1 MRSYGQ
7 ACPIARALDAV
18 GDRWSLLVVR
28 ELLIGEC
35 RFRDLREGL
44 PGVATNLL
52 ADRLRDL
59 RDAGVV
65 EHDGGARGAY
75 RLTPRGRELA
85 PVLDDLAGWGAAEV
99 NGGEGRAR
107 WVALYACGVLG
118 APRRGGPLAVEL
130 ATPDGAAVAVLDRA
144 GNRVA
149 PEPAG
154 RADVRLRGEPAA
166 LIRALRDGSL
176 DGAGDVTVEGSAAA
190 RRRLAVLPGGAPART
205 RLTPARAREEEP
217 CASAFRPR

>member
-1 MRSYGQ
+1 MRSYDQ

-28 ELLIGEC
+28 ELMIGEC
-35 RFRDLREGL
+35 RFRDLQEGL

-65 EHDGGARGAY
+65 EHDGGTRGSY

-85 PVLDDLAGWGAAEV
+85 PVLGALARWGAAEV
-99 NGGEGRAR
+99 TGGEGRAR
-107 WVALYACGVLG
+107 WVALYACGALE

-130 ATPDGAAVAVLDRA
+130 ATPDGAAVAVLDRT

-149 PEPAG
+149 PEPAAH
-154 RADVRLRGEPAA
+154 ADVRLRGEPAA

-176 DGAGDVTVEGSAAA
+176 DGDPGVTVEGNAAA
-190 RRRLAVLPGGAPART
+190 RRRLAALLPSPAPH
-205 RLTPARAREEEP
+205 
-217 CASAFRPR
+217 SV